1 MDTLERLK
9 NAGLFDRSV
18 PRYTSYPTAP
28 QFHEGIAAPQFGEW
42 LAGLDTDRPVSLY
55 VHIPFCE
62 RLCWFCAC
70 RTQGV
75 KTLAPVE
82 AYLETLLAEI
92 AMFKAARPKGVK
104 LARLHFGGGSPTI
117 MSLEMINKLNDA
129 IRNAIDF
136 EDGYEFSVEI
146 DPTACNI
153 DKIKAFAKG
162 GMNRASIGVQDFNE
176 KVQAAIG
183 RPQGYDLTRRIVG
196 DLRDQGIGSINIDM
210 VYGLPF
216 QDMDAL
222 QNTTR
227 QVLTLAPDRVALF
240 GYAHV
245 PWMAKRQK
253 MIPEDSL
260 PGPIERFEQS
270 EEAAAMFVDAG
281 MEAIGIDHFAKPQ
294 DSLAI
299 AARSNGLHRNFQG
312 YTDDK
317 CSALIGLGASSISR
331 FPQGFIQNNVAT
343 TNYNTSI
350 SNKTWPAARGFELS
364 LEDKMRSRAIEMLMC
379 DFRIDL
385 AALESEFGEAALEI
399 RDECYRAIAE
409 FRGFVGLEGDNF
421 EILPEGQ
428 PLTRLIANVF
438 DTFTTAQ
445 AKHSRAI

>member
-1 MDTLERLK
+1 MDILERLK

-28 QFHEGIAAPQFGEW
+28 QFHDGVAASQFGKW
-42 LAGLDTDRPVSLY
+42 LAGLETDQPVSLY

-82 AYLETLLAEI
+82 AYLDTVLAEI
-92 AMFKAARPKGVK
+92 AMFKATRPEGLK
-104 LARLHFGGGSPTI
+104 LARLHLGGGSPTI
-117 MSLEMINKLNDA
+117 MSPEMIPKLIAA
-129 IRNAIDF
+129 IRDAIDF
-136 EDGYEFSVEI
+136 DDGYEFSVEI
-146 DPTACNI
+146 DPTACNPE
-153 DKIKAFAKG
+153 KIAAFAKA

-176 KVQAAIG
+176 KVQTAIG
-183 RPQGYDLTRRIVG
+183 RPQGYDLTLRTV
-196 DLRDQGIGSINIDM
+196 DSLRDHGIQSINIDM
-210 VYGLPF
+210 IYGLPY
-216 QDMDAL
+216 QDLTAL
-222 QNTTR
+222 KNTTG

-260 PGPIERFEQS
+260 PGAMARFDQS

-281 MEAIGIDHFAKPQ
+281 MEAIGIDHFAKPG
-294 DSLAI
+294 DSLAV
-299 AARSNGLHRNFQG
+299 AAQTGGLRRNFQG

-343 TNYNTSI
+343 TNYSKSI
-350 SNKTWPAARGFELS
+350 LANTWPAARGFELS
-364 LEDKMRSRAIEMLMC
+364 PEDKMRSRAIEMLMC

-385 AALESEFGEAALEI
+385 AALESEFGRAALEI

-409 FRGFVGLEGDNF
+409 FSGFVGLEGDHL